1 MAGPSQLSPSVTA
14 SAVLADIFF
23 LHVHARDKSN
33 HASVLAGI
41 RWGTM
46 ECRKMKVMYTPVQGV
61 EADQQIDRPSL
72 LTCWVPVLSRYPATG
87 LSDAG
92 VVCRTCPTPAVKQK
106 RIPNILCTIR
116 VEHVVG
122 PDAWRCVL

>member
-41 RWGTM
+41 RWETM
-46 ECRKMKVMYTPVQGV
+46 ECRKMKVMYTLVQGGGRST
-61 EADQQIDRPSL
+61 DRQAITAHLLGPS
-72 LTCWVPVLSRYPATG
+72 S
-87 LSDAG
+87 
-92 VVCRTCPTPAVKQK
+92 
-106 RIPNILCTIR
+106 
-116 VEHVVG
+116 E
-122 PDAWRCVL
+122 